1 MSEQFGVP
9 AQSDSLPPLVY
20 RRGMR
25 QGARN
30 ALRHWREHRPKM
42 YTRLH
47 NEGTL
52 INAAIDAYEATVD
65 DEIELSNQLIKQG
78 WDSPTA
84 FVHARQIVRDRY
96 VYLPT
101 EEDVPELS
109 TTASGVYIYLSDQ
122 TG

>member
-1 MSEQFGVP
+1 MSDQ
-9 AQSDSLPPLVY
+9 ASSLPPLVY
-20 RRGMR
+20 ERKMDS
-25 QGARN
+25 GARD

-42 YTRLH
+42 YTRLY

-52 INAAIDAYEATVD
+52 IKAAIAADEAT
-65 DEIELSNQLIKQG
+65 SNDLYDIHMSLIKQG
-78 WDSPTA
+78 WDSSTA

-109 TTASGVYIYLSDQ
+109 TTESGVYVYLADQ

>member
-1 MSEQFGVP
+1 MST
-9 AQSDSLPPLVY
+9 QSGQLPPLVK
-20 RRGMR
+20 RRGMLP
-25 QGARN
+25 GAVN

-42 YTRLH
+42 YTQLY
-47 NEGTL
+47 NKGTL
-52 INAAIDAYEATVD
+52 FDVAVAAHEATVAD
-65 DEIELSNQLIKQG
+65 TEAIHHELVKQG

-84 FVHARQIVRDRY
+84 FVEARQIVRERY

-109 TTASGVYIYLSDQ
+109 TTESGLYVYQPDK